1 MWRSLRFLIILGLA
15 VAATVWLA
23 DHPGRVHLEWM
34 GYQVDPPLGLA
45 VLAVLIIGGVMA
57 VLYRLWVE
65 MRHAPVALA
74 RNRKER
80 KRQRGYEALNRGMV
94 AVAAGDPEEAAL
106 QAKRAEEM
114 LEEPPLTLLL
124 SAQAAQLN
132 GDERAAAR
140 FFQTMTET
148 SDLEFLGLRGLFN
161 QATKRGDREEALKL
175 AARARRLHPNAEW
188 VVNALFDLQ
197 VALGYW
203 DGATETLKET
213 ARLKLLDKTQAKR
226 RQAVILTQQAE
237 RAEASGDVEG
247 ALRMLKQA
255 CDLETDLCPAAI
267 HQARLLVKDGKTRKA
282 IGLIERIWGKM
293 PHPELVELYVTS
305 KNPPDALAKMK
316 ILQGLA
322 LHNPTHLDSA
332 IMVAEAALE
341 AQLWGEAR
349 RYLDPVAGEDPPARV
364 CRLMAELE
372 ESQYGDMAKVR
383 AWLSLAAT
391 SERDPA
397 WVCDT
402 CGNVQSSWS
411 ALCGKCGGF
420 DSLRWQ
426 APPRAKAA
434 LAHADRPL
442 EALPAPRA
450 NP

>member
-34 GYQVDPPLGLA
+34 GYQMDPPLGLA
-45 VLAVLIIGGVMA
+45 VLAVFVIGAVMA
-57 VLYRLWVE
+57 LLYRLWVE
-65 MRHAPVALA
+65 MKHAPVALA

-80 KRQRGYEALNRGMV
+80 KRQKGYDALNRGMV
-94 AVAAGDPEEAAL
+94 AVAAGDPEEAAQ
-106 QAKRAEEM
+106 QARRAEEL

-124 SAQAAQLN
+124 SAQAAQMN
-132 GDERAAAR
+132 GDDRAAAR

-148 SDLEFLGLRGLFN
+148 QDLEFLGLRGLFN
-161 QATKRGDREEALKL
+161 QAINRGDRDEALKL
-175 AARARRLHPNAEW
+175 AGRARQLHPGAEW
-188 VVNALFDLQ
+188 VVNAMFDLQ

-203 DGATETLKET
+203 DGATDTLKES
-213 ARLKLLDKTQAKR
+213 ARLKLVDKTQAKR

-237 RAEASGDVEG
+237 RAEAGGDMIG
-247 ALRMLKQA
+247 ALKALKQA

-267 HQARLLVKDGKTRKA
+267 RHARLLVKDGKTRKA
-282 IGLIERIWGKM
+282 VGLIERIWSKM
-293 PHPELVELYVTS
+293 PHPELVELYVVAKS
-305 KNPPDALAKMK
+305 PPDALAKMK
-316 ILQGLA
+316 SLQGLA
-322 LHNPTHLDSA
+322 LHNPTHMESA
-332 IMVAEAALE
+332 IAVAEAALE

-349 RYLDPVAGEDPPARV
+349 RYLDPVAAEDPPARV

-372 ESQYGDMAKVR
+372 ESQHGDMPKVR

-397 WVCDT
+397 WVCQT
-402 CGNVQSSWS
+402 CGNVQSAWT
-411 ALCGKCGGF
+411 ATCGKCGGF

-434 LAHADRPL
+434 LTHHEAPL
-442 EALPAPRA
+442 EALPAPEA
-450 NP
+450 